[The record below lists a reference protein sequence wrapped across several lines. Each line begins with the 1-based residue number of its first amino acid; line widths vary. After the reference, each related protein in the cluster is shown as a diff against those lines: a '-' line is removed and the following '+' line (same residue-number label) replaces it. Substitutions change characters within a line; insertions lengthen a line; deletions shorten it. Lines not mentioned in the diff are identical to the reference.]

1 MIDKGLKRKRKITI
15 HSHYRNLEIVVPV
28 TNLLAYTGG
37 SEELENMSLS
47 SYTAFRL
54 RLPEDKWFLISYTA
68 IFLSSPERFWFSTK
82 SGRGDRVNFGKVW
95 NWQQKFY
102 KNYIHKFCILPQKQA
117 FLNRQFEE
125 KNNLLNAKYLILKSS
140 HLPIQYTN

>member
-1 MIDKGLKRKRKITI
+1 MIDKGLKKDCNG
-15 HSHYRNLEIVVPV
+15 YRNLETVVPV
-28 TNLLAYTGG
+28 TNRLAYTGG

-82 SGRGDRVNFGKVW
+82 SGRGDRVNFGKV
-95 NWQQKFY
+95 
-102 KNYIHKFCILPQKQA
+102 
-117 FLNRQFEE
+117 
-125 KNNLLNAKYLILKSS
+125 
-140 HLPIQYTN
+140 